1 MHLHVV
7 FLWNINNFD
16 FKRRSI
22 SNNIDTRP
30 LGFFFAEC
38 SAGTYGLNCGKV
50 CGNCS
55 NGDWCFHMNGSCP
68 NGCDVGV
75 FGDKCD
81 QGTDSA
87 KGIKNSIFSFKMYL
101 K

>member
-1 MHLHVV
+1 M
-7 FLWNINNFD
+7 
-16 FKRRSI
+16 
-22 SNNIDTRP
+22 
-30 LGFFFAEC
+30 
-38 SAGTYGLNCGKV
+38 

-81 QGTDSA
+81 QGTDST